1 MPSPEDIKELE
12 QFYRVHT
19 GREDIRFPGH
29 YPTSCL
35 LGSVDMTECLAQEEY
50 RDLYPEGESGSPYVF
65 ICSNPQEL
73 MIKFPMSGKHKLFK
87 LESKLHMAAKKT
99 IKK

>member
-1 MPSPEDIKELE
+1 MPSEEDIRELE

-19 GREDIRFPGH
+19 GNENITFPGH

-50 RDLYPEGESGSPYVF
+50 REVHPEGESSSPYVF
-65 ICSNPQEL
+65 ICTNPHEL
-73 MIKFPMSGKHKLFK
+73 MIKSPMSGKHKLFK
-87 LESKLHMAAKKT
+87 LESKLHTAAKKT
-99 IKK
+99 LKK